1 MNQAEGFATA
11 PQGNVTQASHKH
23 VTKQNLPSRNATN
36 TFHSGEAQRVL
47 VVGGYGG
54 LGAVICEQ
62 FAERGASVAIAGR
75 SLDKATELAEKLAG
89 NGATTLP
96 LALDVTDSASI
107 DAAVAAV
114 VDAWGGLDVLVN
126 SASTLVTVPAEHFD
140 DDQWE
145 GVVRANLVGAFLLSK
160 SVGRYLLAHGGGRII
175 HLSSVRGDA
184 GGRMGFSAY
193 GASKAGVNLLVKQLA
208 TEWGGRG
215 VTVNAVAPGFMR
227 TDFVEAA
234 QRNEQ
239 FVARLRQRIPIGR
252 FAEPEEVASA
262 VVYLATPLARFINGQ
277 VVYVDGGVTAS
288 H

>member
-1 MNQAEGFATA
+1 M
-11 PQGNVTQASHKH
+11 TQ
-23 VTKQNLPSRNATN
+23 
-36 TFHSGEAQRVL
+36 QRVL

-54 LGAVICEQ
+54 LGQVICEQ
-62 FAERGASVAIAGR
+62 FAEAGAAVAVAGR
-75 SLDKATELAEKLAG
+75 SAEKATELAEKLTG
-89 NGATTLP
+89 NGGTAIG

-107 DAAVAAV
+107 DAAVAQV
-114 VDAWGGLDVLVN
+114 EQAWGGIDVLVN
-126 SASTLVTVPAEHFD
+126 SASKLITVPAEQFD
-140 DDQWE
+140 DTQWAE
-145 GVVRANLVGAFLLSK
+145 VVNANLVGAFLLSK
-160 SVGRYLLAHGGGRII
+160 SVGKHMLARGEGRII

-208 TEWGGRG
+208 TEWGARG

-234 QRNEQ
+234 QQNQQ
-239 FVARLRQRIPIGR
+239 FVARLQQRIPIGR

-262 VVYLATPLARFINGQ
+262 VSYLATPLARFINGQ
-277 VVYVDGGVTAS
+277 IIYVDGGVTAS

>member
-1 MNQAEGFATA
+1 M
-11 PQGNVTQASHKH
+11 TQ
-23 VTKQNLPSRNATN
+23 
-36 TFHSGEAQRVL
+36 QRVL

-54 LGAVICEQ
+54 LGQVICEQ
-62 FAERGASVAIAGR
+62 FAETGAAVAVAGR
-75 SLDKATELAEKLAG
+75 SAEKATELAEKLTG
-89 NGATTLP
+89 NGGTAIG

-107 DAAVAAV
+107 DAAVAQV
-114 VDAWGGLDVLVN
+114 EQAWGGIDVLVN
-126 SASTLVTVPAEHFD
+126 SASKLITVPAEQFD
-140 DDQWE
+140 DTQWAE
-145 GVVRANLVGAFLLSK
+145 VVNANLVGAFLLSK
-160 SVGRYLLAHGGGRII
+160 SVGKHMLARGKGRII

-208 TEWGGRG
+208 TEWGARG

-234 QRNEQ
+234 QQNQQ
-239 FVARLRQRIPIGR
+239 FVARLQQRIPIGR

-262 VVYLATPLARFINGQ
+262 VSYLATPLARFINGQ
-277 VVYVDGGVTAS
+277 IIYVDGGVTAS

>member
-1 MNQAEGFATA
+1 M
-11 PQGNVTQASHKH
+11 
-23 VTKQNLPSRNATN
+23 
-36 TFHSGEAQRVL
+36 RVL

-62 FAERGASVAIAGR
+62 FAEQGATVGIAGR
-75 SLDKATELAEKLAG
+75 SLEKATELAEKLAAG
-89 NGATTLP
+89 GATTLP
-96 LALDVTDSASI
+96 VALDVTDSAGI
-107 DAAVAAV
+107 ATAV
-114 VDAWGGLDVLVN
+114 DEISQSWGGIDVLVN
-126 SASTLVTVPAEHFD
+126 SASKLITVPAEHFD
-140 DDQWE
+140 ETQWVE
-145 GVVRANLVGAFLLSK
+145 VVQANLVGAFLLSQA
-160 SVGRYLLAHGGGRII
+160 VGRVMLEQGDGRII

-234 QRNEQ
+234 QQNQQ
-239 FVARLRQRIPIGR
+239 FVARLQQRIPIGR

-262 VVYLATPLARFINGQ
+262 VTYLASPLARFVNGQ
-277 VVYVDGGVTAS
+277 IIYVDGGVTAS

>member
-1 MNQAEGFATA
+1 M
-11 PQGNVTQASHKH
+11 
-23 VTKQNLPSRNATN
+23 
-36 TFHSGEAQRVL
+36 RVL

-54 LGAVICEQ
+54 LGTVICEQ
-62 FAERGASVAIAGR
+62 FAEQGARVAIAGR
-75 SLDKATELAEKLAG
+75 SFDKAAELAEKLRAG
-89 NGATTLP
+89 DAT
-96 LALDVTDSASI
+96 ALGVAVDVTDAAST
-107 DAAVAAV
+107 DAAVATV
-114 VDAWGGLDVLVN
+114 VEAWGGIDVLVN
-126 SASTLVTVPAEHFD
+126 SASKLVTVPAEHFD
-140 DDQWE
+140 PAQWAD
-145 GVVRANLVGAFLLSK
+145 VVNANLVGAFLLSQ
-160 SVGRYLLAHGGGRII
+160 SVGKHMLERGSGRII

-234 QRNEQ
+234 QQNPQ
-239 FVARLRQRIPIGR
+239 FVARLQQRIPIGR

-262 VVYLATPLARFINGQ
+262 VLYLAQPLARFVNGQ
-277 VVYVDGGVTAS
+277 VIYVDGGVTAS

>member
-1 MNQAEGFATA
+1 M
-11 PQGNVTQASHKH
+11 
-23 VTKQNLPSRNATN
+23 
-36 TFHSGEAQRVL
+36 RVL

-62 FAERGASVAIAGR
+62 FAEQGVQVAIAGR
-75 SLDKATELAEKLAG
+75 SFEKASELAEKLRAG
-89 NGATTLP
+89 DTTSLG
-96 LALDVTDSASI
+96 LALDVTDQDSI

-114 VDAWGGLDVLVN
+114 VEAWGGIDVLVN
-126 SASTLVTVPAEHFD
+126 SASKLITVPAEHFD
-140 DDQWE
+140 PTQWAE
-145 GVVRANLVGAFLLSK
+145 VVNANLVGAFLLSQ
-160 SVGRYLLAHGGGRII
+160 SVGRHMLANGSGRII

-234 QRNEQ
+234 QQNPQ
-239 FVARLRQRIPIGR
+239 FVARLQQRIPVGR

-262 VVYLATPLARFINGQ
+262 VLYLAQPLARFVNGQ
-277 VVYVDGGVTAS
+277 VIYVDGGVTAS

>member
-1 MNQAEGFATA
+1 MSE
-11 PQGNVTQASHKH
+11 
-23 VTKQNLPSRNATN
+23 
-36 TFHSGEAQRVL
+36 QRVL

-62 FAERGASVAIAGR
+62 FAEQGAAVAIAGR
-75 SLDKATELAEKLAG
+75 SPEKATELAEKLTA
-89 NGATTLP
+89 NGHTALP
-96 LALDVTDSASI
+96 LALDVVDPGSI
-107 DAAVAAV
+107 DAAVSEM
-114 VDAWGGLDVLVN
+114 DKAWGGIDVLVN
-126 SASTLVTVPAEHFD
+126 SASKLVTVPAEHFD
-140 DDQWE
+140 PDEWTE
-145 GVVRANLVGAFLLSK
+145 VVRANLVGAFLLSQR
-160 SVGRYLLAHGGGRII
+160 VGRHMLERGSGRII

-234 QRNEQ
+234 QQNQQ

-252 FAEPEEVASA
+252 FAEPDEVASA
-262 VVYLATPLARFINGQ
+262 VTYLASPLARFVNGQ
-277 VVYVDGGVTAS
+277 VIYVDGGVTAS

>member
-1 MNQAEGFATA
+1 MN
-11 PQGNVTQASHKH
+11 
-23 VTKQNLPSRNATN
+23 
-36 TFHSGEAQRVL
+36 VL

-62 FAERGASVAIAGR
+62 FAEQGAKVAIAGR
-75 SLDKATELAEKLAG
+75 SAEKAAELAEKLRA
-89 NGATTLP
+89 NNATALG
-96 LALDVTDSASI
+96 LALDVTDQGSI
-107 DAAVAAV
+107 DAAVTAV
-114 VDAWGGLDVLVN
+114 VEAWGGIDVLVN
-126 SASTLVTVPAEHFD
+126 SASKLITVPAEHFD
-140 DDQWE
+140 AGQWAS
-145 GVVRANLVGAFLLSK
+145 VVQANLVGAFLLSQ
-160 SVGRYLLAHGGGRII
+160 SVGRHMLERGSGRII

-234 QRNEQ
+234 QQNPQ
-239 FVARLRQRIPIGR
+239 FVARLQQRIPVGR
-252 FAEPEEVASA
+252 FAEPDEVASA
-262 VVYLATPLARFINGQ
+262 VLYLAQPLARFVNGQ
-277 VVYVDGGVTAS
+277 VIYVDGGVTAS

>member
-1 MNQAEGFATA
+1 MTEQ
-11 PQGNVTQASHKH
+11 
-23 VTKQNLPSRNATN
+23 
-36 TFHSGEAQRVL
+36 QRVL

-62 FAERGASVAIAGR
+62 FAEQGAAVAIAGR
-75 SLDKATELAEKLAG
+75 SLAKATELAEKLTA
-89 NGATTLP
+89 NGHTALP
-96 LALDVTDSASI
+96 LAIDVVDSASI
-107 DAAVAAV
+107 DAAVSE
-114 VDAWGGLDVLVN
+114 VDSAWGGIDVLVN
-126 SASTLVTVPAEHFD
+126 SASKLITVPAEHFD
-140 DDQWE
+140 EQQWID
-145 GVVRANLVGAFLLSK
+145 VVQANLVGAFLLSQR
-160 SVGRYLLAHGGGRII
+160 VGRHMLARGGGRII

-208 TEWGGRG
+208 TEWGARG

-234 QRNEQ
+234 QQNEQ

-252 FAEPEEVASA
+252 FAEPDEVASA
-262 VVYLATPLARFINGQ
+262 VTYLASPLARFVNGQ
-277 VVYVDGGVTAS
+277 VIYVDGGVTAS

>member
-1 MNQAEGFATA
+1 MSQ
-11 PQGNVTQASHKH
+11 
-23 VTKQNLPSRNATN
+23 
-36 TFHSGEAQRVL
+36 QRVL

-54 LGAVICEQ
+54 LGQVICEQ
-62 FAERGASVAIAGR
+62 FAEAGAAVAVAGR
-75 SLDKATELAEKLAG
+75 SKDKATELAEKLTG
-89 NGATTLP
+89 NGGTAIG

-107 DAAVAAV
+107 DAAVAEV
-114 VDAWGGLDVLVN
+114 EQAWGGIDVLVN
-126 SASTLVTVPAEHFD
+126 SASKLITVPAEQFD
-140 DDQWE
+140 DTQWAE
-145 GVVRANLVGAFLLSK
+145 VVNANLVGAFLLSK
-160 SVGRYLLAHGGGRII
+160 SVGRHMLARGEGRII

-208 TEWGGRG
+208 TEWGARG

-234 QRNEQ
+234 QQNQQ
-239 FVARLRQRIPIGR
+239 FVARLQQRIPIGR

-262 VVYLATPLARFINGQ
+262 VSYLATPLARFINGQ
-277 VVYVDGGVTAS
+277 IIYVDGGVTAS

>member
-1 MNQAEGFATA
+1 M
-11 PQGNVTQASHKH
+11 
-23 VTKQNLPSRNATN
+23 
-36 TFHSGEAQRVL
+36 RVL

-62 FAERGASVAIAGR
+62 FAEQGAQVAIAGR
-75 SLDKATELAEKLAG
+75 SFEKASELAEKLRAG
-89 NGATTLP
+89 DTTSLG
-96 LALDVTDSASI
+96 LALDVTDQDSI

-114 VDAWGGLDVLVN
+114 VEAWGGIDVLVN
-126 SASTLVTVPAEHFD
+126 SASKLITVPAEHFD
-140 DDQWE
+140 PTQWAE
-145 GVVRANLVGAFLLSK
+145 VVNANLVGAFLLSQ
-160 SVGRYLLAHGGGRII
+160 SVGRHMLANGSGRII

-234 QRNEQ
+234 QQNPQ
-239 FVARLRQRIPIGR
+239 FVARLQQRIPVGR

-262 VVYLATPLARFINGQ
+262 VLYLAQPLARFVNGQ
-277 VVYVDGGVTAS
+277 IIYVDGGVTAS

>member
-1 MNQAEGFATA
+1 MN
-11 PQGNVTQASHKH
+11 
-23 VTKQNLPSRNATN
+23 
-36 TFHSGEAQRVL
+36 VL

-62 FAERGASVAIAGR
+62 FAEQGANVAIAGR
-75 SLDKATELAEKLAG
+75 SVEKATELAEKLRA
-89 NGATTLP
+89 NNATALG
-96 LALDVTDSASI
+96 LALDVTDQGSI
-107 DAAVAAV
+107 DAAVTTV
-114 VDAWGGLDVLVN
+114 VETWGGIDVLVN
-126 SASTLVTVPAEHFD
+126 SASKLVTVPAEHFD
-140 DDQWE
+140 AAQWAD
-145 GVVRANLVGAFLLSK
+145 VVNANLVGAFLLSQA
-160 SVGRYLLAHGGGRII
+160 VGRHMLARGSGRII

-234 QRNEQ
+234 QQNPQ
-239 FVARLRQRIPIGR
+239 FVARLQQRIPVGR
-252 FAEPEEVASA
+252 FAEPDEVASA
-262 VVYLATPLARFINGQ
+262 VLYLAQPLARFVNGQ
-277 VVYVDGGVTAS
+277 VIYVDGGVTAS